1 MLKYVRTYVHTKI
14 GVPTMYTYEDV
25 TYAST
30 TYYLPHSRKWLQ
42 KLSVVSSDV
51 AFLFETWYR
60 NASTD
65 TISTVNMHVL
75 QNW

>member
-42 KLSVVSSDV
+42 KLSVVSSDGIMIMSR
-51 AFLFETWYR
+51 FYLQH
-60 NASTD
+60 D
-65 TISTVNMHVL
+65 TEIPQL
-75 QNW
+75 IQFRQ

>member
-42 KLSVVSSDV
+42 KLSVVSSDGIMIMSR
-51 AFLFETWYR
+51 FYLKH
-60 NASTD
+60 D
-65 TISTVNMHVL
+65 TEMPQLI
-75 QNW
+75 QFRQ